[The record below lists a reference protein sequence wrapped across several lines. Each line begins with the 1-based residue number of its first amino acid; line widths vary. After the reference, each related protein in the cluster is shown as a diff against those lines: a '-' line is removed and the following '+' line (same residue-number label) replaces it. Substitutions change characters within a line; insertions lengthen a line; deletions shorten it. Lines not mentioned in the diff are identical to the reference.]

1 MTLLLRVLAC
11 ALLLVPPQLPA
22 ADTQS
27 FISEKPYP
35 VANIR
40 EPEQHLPVNNVILMI
55 GDGMGIHHL
64 SAAWAANRI
73 PPNTAHRSR

>member
-40 EPEQHLPVNNVILMI
+40 EPEQHLPVNLSL
-55 GDGMGIHHL
+55 IH
-64 SAAWAANRI
+64 I
-73 PPNTAHRSR
+73 